1 MNPEEVTQGL
11 AAIALFDD
19 FVPRSESLTE
29 EWTSTGAG
37 VETIEPILRFMESH
51 PSLDFGS
58 PGPLVHFVERFYGR
72 GYEQRLLQSIQR
84 RPIALTAWM
93 LNRVINGTKDAGTR
107 MSFID
112 LMEKASGNPLVD
124 QETRDLM
131 AHFVQGART
140 S

>member
-11 AAIALFDD
+11 AAIALLDD
-19 FVPRSESLTE
+19 FLPQSESLIE

-37 VETIEPILRFMESH
+37 AETIEPILRFMESH

-72 GYEQRLLQSIQR
+72 GYEERLIQSIQR
-84 RPIALTAWM
+84 RPTASTAWM
-93 LNRVINGTKDAGTR
+93 LNRVINGTKDASTR
-107 MSFID
+107 MSLIE

-124 QETRDLM
+124 QETREVM
-131 AHFVQGART
+131 AHFVHRT
-140 S
+140 RTT